1 VLRNKLENKGQKCI
15 FVEYS
20 EDTKGYKMY
29 DPVARKF
36 IIGHNVQFMENEAW
50 NGRITKTVKIIDA
63 MENTKDEMVQTP
75 CIGRCIVLYTPGT
88 MTQITVKNT
97 PIRIAGAQFTPRAQQ
112 TSTSSPSSSTSPY
125 PNLANMLPRKR
136 RNMCD
141 IYNKDAS
148 NSFSVF
154 FLCFRK

>member
-1 VLRNKLENKGQKCI
+1 
-15 FVEYS
+15 
-20 EDTKGYKMY
+20 MY

-36 IIGHNVQFMENEAW
+36 IISRNVQFVENEAW

-63 MENTKDEMVQTP
+63 MEDTEDEMVQTP
-75 CIGRCIVLYTPGT
+75 CTGRCVVLYTPGT

-97 PIRIAGAQFTPRAQQ
+97 PVRTTGAQSTPRAQQ
-112 TSTSSPSSSTSPY
+112 TSASSPSSSTSPD
-125 PNLANMLPRKR
+125 PNLANMLPRKT

-141 IYNKDAS
+141 IYNEDAS

-154 FLCFRK
+154 FSVFTNR